1 MLPVIAGNPP
11 ADGAQPSGMNG
22 MIVTVPMN
30 EATKPRARRV
40 DCDFVRGCGHY
51 VLLSWVVGQFPVTA
65 LIRTYRDLNKA
76 PGHLTHMRSPEA
88 ERSALSESCGFG
100 RLDQ

>member
-1 MLPVIAGNPP
+1 M
-11 ADGAQPSGMNG
+11 
-22 MIVTVPMN
+22 
-30 EATKPRARRV
+30 
-40 DCDFVRGCGHY
+40 
-51 VLLSWVVGQFPVTA
+51 VVGQFPVTA